1 LSQQAITF
9 DHFNRQTSNI
19 EMAGKA
25 TKGKQMKAILA
36 RQYGSPDVLTLEEV
50 DQPVPGSAQ
59 VLVKVHA
66 AATNPSYW
74 HRMEG
79 KIPMLRQ
86 AYGDPEPT
94 DPAMGGDCA
103 GTVAAVGKEVTRFS
117 VGDAV
122 FGAAK
127 GAFAEY
133 AIAAERN
140 LVHKPEN
147 VSFAAAAAIPTGGLT
162 ALQGLRDY
170 GRITSGQHVLIIGA
184 SGGVGS
190 YAVQIAK
197 SFQTRV
203 TAVCSTRNIEMVKG
217 IGADE
222 VIDYTQQ
229 DWDGT
234 GPYDLI
240 LDMGGDRSFD
250 LYVKNLT
257 REGRMV
263 SVGALGMD
271 TMAFMAKMGAYKA
284 AEKEERVFNFIA
296 QFNTDDLN
304 TLAQLMAS
312 GAVKTVID
320 RTFPLAETAVAM
332 ALQGSKQI
340 SGKVV
345 ITM

>member
-1 LSQQAITF
+1 
-9 DHFNRQTSNI
+9 
-19 EMAGKA
+19 
-25 TKGKQMKAILA
+25 MKAILA
-36 RQYGSPDVLTLEEV
+36 RRYGSPDVLTLEEV
-50 DQPVPGSAQ
+50 DQPTPEGDQ

-94 DPAMGGDCA
+94 DHAMGGDCA
-103 GTVAAVGKEVTRFS
+103 GTVVAVGNDVTRFA

-127 GAFAEY
+127 GAFAEF
-133 AIAAERN
+133 ALASEKA
-140 LVHKPEN
+140 LVHKPEK
-147 VSFAAAAAIPTGGLT
+147 VSFIDAAAIPTGGLT
-162 ALQGLRDY
+162 ALQGLRDQ
-170 GRITSGQHVLIIGA
+170 GHITSGQRVLIIGA
-184 SGGVGS
+184 SGGVGI

-197 SFQTRV
+197 SFDAQV
-203 TAVCSTRNIEMVKG
+203 TAVCSTRNIDMVTS

-240 LDMGGDRSFD
+240 LDMVGDRDFEV
-250 LYVKNLT
+250 YVKNLT
-257 REGRMV
+257 ETGRMV
-263 SVGALGMD
+263 SIGALGMD
-271 TMAFMAKMGAYKA
+271 TMAFIAKMGGYKA
-284 AEKEERVFNFIA
+284 SEQEEKVFSFIA
-296 QFNTDDLN
+296 QFTTEDLT
-304 TLAQLMAS
+304 TLAELMVS
-312 GAVKTVID
+312 GAIKSVID
-320 RTFPLAETAVAM
+320 RTFPLEETAAAM
-332 ALQGSKQI
+332 AMQGGKRV

-345 ITM
+345 VVIDG

>member
-1 LSQQAITF
+1 
-9 DHFNRQTSNI
+9 
-19 EMAGKA
+19 
-25 TKGKQMKAILA
+25 MKAVLA
-36 RQYGSPDVLTLEEV
+36 RKYGGPDALTLEDV
-50 DQPVPGSAQ
+50 DRPTPEGGQ
-59 VLVKVHA
+59 VLVEVHA

-94 DPAMGGDCA
+94 DPAMGGDCS
-103 GTVAAVGKEVTRFS
+103 GTVVAVGSDVTRLA

-122 FGAAK
+122 FGAAN

-140 LVHKPEN
+140 LVLKPEN
-147 VSFAAAAAIPTGGLT
+147 VSFVEAAAIPTGGLT
-162 ALQGLRDY
+162 ALQGLRDR
-170 GRITSGQHVLIIGA
+170 GHIASGQRVLIIGA
-184 SGGVGS
+184 SGGVGT

-197 SFQTRV
+197 HFDTHV
-203 TAVCSTRNIEMVKG
+203 TAICSARNIDMVTG

-234 GPYDLI
+234 GPYGLI
-240 LDMGGDRSFD
+240 LDMVGDRPFEQ
-250 LYVKNLT
+250 YVQNVT
-257 REGRMV
+257 QEGRVV

-271 TMAFMAKMGAYKA
+271 TMAFMEKVGGYKA
-284 AEKEERVFNFIA
+284 SEQEEKVFTYMA
-296 QFNTDDLN
+296 QFNTEDLA

-312 GAVKTVID
+312 GAITSVID
-320 RTFPLAETAVAM
+320 RTFPLEEVGAAM
-332 ALQGSKQI
+332 AMQGSKRI

-345 ITM
+345 LVIDG

>member
-1 LSQQAITF
+1 
-9 DHFNRQTSNI
+9 
-19 EMAGKA
+19 M
-25 TKGKQMKAILA
+25 MKAILA
-36 RQYGSPDVLTLEEV
+36 RTYGSPEVLTLEEIE
-50 DQPVPGSAQ
+50 QPTPGDDQ

-79 KIPMLRQ
+79 KIPMLRKM
-86 AYGDPEPT
+86 YGDPQPT
-94 DPAMGGDCA
+94 DYAMGGDCA
-103 GTVAAVGKEVTRFS
+103 GTAVAVGKNVTRFA

-133 AIAAERN
+133 AIAAEKN
-140 LVHKPEN
+140 LVHKPES
-147 VSFAAAAAIPTGGLT
+147 VSFVDAAAIPTGGLT

-170 GRITSGQHVLIIGA
+170 GRIAQGHRVLIIGA

-197 SFQTRV
+197 SFQTHV
-203 TAVCSTRNIEMVKG
+203 TAVCSTRNIEMVKR
-217 IGADE
+217 IGADA

-229 DWDGT
+229 DWDGA
-234 GPYDLI
+234 GPFDLI
-240 LDMGGDRSFD
+240 LDMVGDRPFD

-257 REGRMV
+257 SNGRMV
-263 SVGALGMD
+263 SVGALGVDM
-271 TMAFMAKMGAYKA
+271 MAFMAKMGAYKA
-284 AEKEERVFNFIA
+284 SEEEEKVFSFVA
-296 QFNTDDLN
+296 QFNTDDLS

-312 GAVKTVID
+312 GVVKSVID
-320 RTFPLAETAVAM
+320 RTFPLAETAAAM

-345 ITM
+345 ITT

>member
-1 LSQQAITF
+1 
-9 DHFNRQTSNI
+9 
-19 EMAGKA
+19 
-25 TKGKQMKAILA
+25 MKAILA
-36 RQYGSPDVLTLEEV
+36 RKYGSPDVLTLEEI
-50 DQPVPGSAQ
+50 DQPTPGDDQ

-66 AATNPSYW
+66 AATNPSNW

-79 KIPMLRQ
+79 KIPMLRKL
-86 AYGDPEPT
+86 YGDPQPT
-94 DPAMGGDCA
+94 DHAMGGDCA
-103 GTVAAVGKEVTRFS
+103 GTAVAVGKNVTRFA

-122 FGAAK
+122 FGAAQ

-133 AIAAERN
+133 AIAAEKN

-147 VSFAAAAAIPTGGLT
+147 ISFVDAAAIPTGGLT
-162 ALQGLRDY
+162 ALQGLRNH
-170 GRITSGQHVLIIGA
+170 GRITSGQRVLIIGA
-184 SGGVGS
+184 SGGVGT

-197 SFQTRV
+197 SFHTHV
-203 TAVCSTRNIEMVKG
+203 TAVCSTRNIEMVKR

-229 DWDGT
+229 DWDGA

-240 LDMGGDRSFD
+240 LDMVGDRPFD
-250 LYVKNLT
+250 VYVKNLT
-257 REGRMV
+257 PEGRMV

-284 AEKEERVFNFIA
+284 SQEEEKVFSYTA
-296 QFNTDDLN
+296 QFNTDDLS

-312 GAVKTVID
+312 GEVKSVID
-320 RTFPLAETAVAM
+320 RRFPLEEAAAAM
-332 ALQGSKQI
+332 AMQGSKQI

>member
-1 LSQQAITF
+1 
-9 DHFNRQTSNI
+9 
-19 EMAGKA
+19 
-25 TKGKQMKAILA
+25 MKAILA
-36 RQYGSPDVLTLEEV
+36 RQYGTPDVLTLEEV
-50 DQPVPGSAQ
+50 DRPTPEGNQ

-66 AATNPSYW
+66 AATNPSNW

-86 AYGDPEPT
+86 AYGDPAPT

-103 GTVAAVGKEVTRFS
+103 GTVAAVGPDVTRFA

-122 FGAAK
+122 FGGAR

-133 AIAAERN
+133 AIAGEKN
-140 LVHKPEN
+140 LVHKPETI
-147 VSFAAAAAIPTGGLT
+147 SFVDAAAIPTGGLT
-162 ALQGLRDY
+162 ALQGLRDH
-170 GRITSGQHVLIIGA
+170 GQIASGQRVLIIGA
-184 SGGVGS
+184 SGGVGI

-197 SFQTRV
+197 SFDTHV
-203 TAVCSTRNIEMVKG
+203 TAVCSTRNVDMVKR

-234 GPYDLI
+234 GSYDLI
-240 LDMGGDRSFD
+240 LDMVGDRPFD

-257 REGRMV
+257 PEGRMV
-263 SVGALGMD
+263 SIGALGVEDM
-271 TMAFMAKMGAYKA
+271 MAYMTKMGSYKA
-284 AEKEERVFNFIA
+284 SEKEQKVFSFVA
-296 QFNTDDLN
+296 QFNSDDLT
-304 TLAQLMAS
+304 TLAQLMKS
-312 GAVKTVID
+312 GAVESVID

-332 ALQGSKQI
+332 AMQGSKRI

-345 ITM
+345 ITVEE

>member
-1 LSQQAITF
+1 
-9 DHFNRQTSNI
+9 
-19 EMAGKA
+19 
-25 TKGKQMKAILA
+25 MKAILA
-36 RQYGSPDVLTLEEV
+36 RQYGTPDVLTLEEV
-50 DQPVPGSAQ
+50 VRPTPESNQ

-66 AATNPSYW
+66 AATNPSNW

-86 AYGDPEPT
+86 AYGDPAPT

-103 GTVAAVGKEVTRFS
+103 GTVAAVGPDVTRFA

-122 FGAAK
+122 FGGAK

-133 AIAAERN
+133 AIAGEKN
-140 LVHKPEN
+140 LVHKPKTI
-147 VSFAAAAAIPTGGLT
+147 SFVDAAAIPTGGLT
-162 ALQGLRDY
+162 ALQGLRDH
-170 GRITSGQHVLIIGA
+170 GQIADGQRVLIIGA
-184 SGGVGS
+184 SGGVGI

-197 SFQTRV
+197 SFDTHV
-203 TAVCSTRNIEMVKG
+203 TAVCSTRNVDMVKR

-234 GPYDLI
+234 GSYDLI
-240 LDMGGDRSFD
+240 FDMVGDRPFD

-257 REGRMV
+257 PEGRMV
-263 SVGALGMD
+263 SIGALGVEDM
-271 TMAFMAKMGAYKA
+271 MAYMTKMGSYKA
-284 AEKEERVFNFIA
+284 SEKEQKVFSFVA
-296 QFNTDDLN
+296 QFNSDDLMM
-304 TLAQLMAS
+304 LAQLLAS
-312 GAVKTVID
+312 GAVASVID

-332 ALQGSKQI
+332 AMQGSKRI

-345 ITM
+345 ITMEG

>member
-1 LSQQAITF
+1 
-9 DHFNRQTSNI
+9 
-19 EMAGKA
+19 
-25 TKGKQMKAILA
+25 MKAVLA
-36 RQYGSPDVLTLEEV
+36 RKYGGPDALTLEDV
-50 DQPVPGSAQ
+50 DRPTPEGGQ
-59 VLVKVHA
+59 VLVEVHA

-94 DPAMGGDCA
+94 DPAMGGDCS
-103 GTVAAVGKEVTRFS
+103 GTVVAVGSDVTRLA

-122 FGAAK
+122 FGAAN

-140 LVHKPEN
+140 LVLKPEN
-147 VSFAAAAAIPTGGLT
+147 VSFVDAAAIPTGGLT
-162 ALQGLRDY
+162 ALQGLRDR
-170 GRITSGQHVLIIGA
+170 GHIASGQRVLIIGA
-184 SGGVGS
+184 SGGVGT

-197 SFQTRV
+197 HFDTHV
-203 TAVCSTRNIEMVKG
+203 TAICSAQNIDMVTG

-234 GPYDLI
+234 GPYGLI
-240 LDMGGDRSFD
+240 LDMVGDRPFEQ
-250 LYVKNLT
+250 YVQNVT
-257 REGRMV
+257 QEGRVV

-271 TMAFMAKMGAYKA
+271 TMAFMEKVGGYKA
-284 AEKEERVFNFIA
+284 SEQEEKVFTYMA
-296 QFNTDDLN
+296 QFKTEDLT

-312 GAVKTVID
+312 GAITSVID
-320 RTFPLAETAVAM
+320 RTFPLEEVGAAM
-332 ALQGSKQI
+332 AMQGSKRI

-345 ITM
+345 LVIDG